1 MAYTQTS
8 SLSSTEG
15 RLLEVENRLAY
26 WCMSAIQH
34 FLFPFLSLF
43 SLFCYSFPLF
53 SFFLNACSCG
63 GTRMVRDSPRG
74 FYCDDATMHDEGP
87 LYIVCRD

>member
-1 MAYTQTS
+1 MAHTQTS
-8 SLSSTEG
+8 SLSSMEG
-15 RLLEVENRLAY
+15 RLLEGEKGLAY
-26 WCMSAIQH
+26 WRMSAIQH
-34 FLFPFLSLF
+34 SLFPFLSLF
-43 SLFCYSFPLF
+43 SPFYYSFPFF